1 MAASSSPF
9 YRGGDWGVSYPSLH
23 SWQVAGKLCCPEV
36 QLCLFDSRVWP
47 ISLSSQAS
55 KGPPRGGPLGASPSH
70 RPPTP
75 CQEDSVLYC
84 CAHHSPGPFL
94 NFWRAPQPWS
104 FSQFLLLSHHAVCL
118 VFGSLTPHYH
128 SNKHSRWK
136 VWKTETS
143 HCDVIDL
150 FPYPPVP
157 PQTCGFWRGELGP
170 SPEQERGGSL
180 PPTTTLQILDWF
192 VNAAPSDIYQSRR
205 LGRQARCL
213 PPLVLPAF
221 RDELLSA
228 PHFLDKDT
236 EAQEH
241 SLSKIL
247 HHLVS
252 VLVAVSS
259 LASPGEAF
267 PGLK

>member
-1 MAASSSPF
+1 MSRRF
-9 YRGGDWGVSYPSLH
+9 
-23 SWQVAGKLCCPEV
+23 
-36 QLCLFDSRVWP
+36 CL
-47 ISLSSQAS
+47 
-55 KGPPRGGPLGASPSH
+55 
-70 RPPTP
+70 
-75 CQEDSVLYC
+75 VL
-84 CAHHSPGPFL
+84 L
-94 NFWRAPQPWS
+94 RAPQPWS

-157 PQTCGFWRGELGP
+157 PKTCGFWRGELGP

-192 VNAAPSDIYQSRR
+192 VIAAPSDIYQSRR

-228 PHFLDKDT
+228 APLLRQRH
-236 EAQEH
+236 
-241 SLSKIL
+241 
-247 HHLVS
+247 
-252 VLVAVSS
+252 
-259 LASPGEAF
+259 
-267 PGLK
+267 